1 VAKDKRKIIPMLEEA
16 STHLPRGARALVQ
29 IAEASPEDRRPLLD
43 RVESHELELEREFFE
58 FLRTVSGTFITPFDR
73 QDLVTVAKE
82 MDDILGGVHEAAD
95 LLVRLQVG
103 ELPPAVRR
111 LVTDVAA
118 LIEKVA
124 PCVSLLKKPDK
135 LSALWKEAVGVSN
148 AALADYNQALAEIFD
163 MDEDV
168 RLLIKHKLVADR
180 VIDIHAAVHRY
191 LAACGVTSIKET

>member
-1 VAKDKRKIIPMLEEA
+1 MAKDKRKIIPMLEEA
-16 STHLPRGARALVQ
+16 SEHLPRAARTLAA
-29 IAEASPEDRRPLLD
+29 IAEASPDDRRKLLD
-43 RVESHELELEREFFE
+43 KLETHEVELEREFFE

-82 MDDILGGVHEAAD
+82 MDDILGSVHQSAD
-95 LLVRLQVG
+95 LTVRLQVG

-111 LVTDVAA
+111 LVADVAA

-135 LSALWKEAVGVSN
+135 LSALWKDAVEVSN

-163 MDEDV
+163 MDEDL

-180 VIDIHAAVHRY
+180 LLDVHAAVHRY
-191 LAACGVTSIKET
+191 LVACGVTSIKET

>member
-1 VAKDKRKIIPMLEEA
+1 MAKDKRKIIPMLEEA
-16 STHLPRGARALVQ
+16 SEHLPRAARTLAA
-29 IAEASPEDRRPLLD
+29 IAEASPDDRRKLLD
-43 RVESHELELEREFFE
+43 KLETHEVELEREFFE

-82 MDDILGGVHEAAD
+82 MDDILGSVHQSAD
-95 LLVRLQVG
+95 LTVRLQVG

-111 LVTDVAA
+111 LVADVAA
-118 LIEKVA
+118 LIEQVA

-135 LSALWKEAVGVSN
+135 LSALWKDAVEVSN

-163 MDEDV
+163 MDEDL

-180 VIDIHAAVHRY
+180 LLDVHAAVHRY
-191 LAACGVTSIKET
+191 LVACGVTSIKET

>member
-1 VAKDKRKIIPMLEEA
+1 MAKDKRKIIPMLEEA
-16 STHLPRGARALVQ
+16 SEHLPRAARTLAA
-29 IAEASPEDRRPLLD
+29 IAEASPDDRRKLLD
-43 RVESHELELEREFFE
+43 KLETHEVELEREFFE

-82 MDDILGGVHEAAD
+82 MDDILGSVHQSAD
-95 LLVRLQVG
+95 LTVRLQVG

-111 LVTDVAA
+111 LVADVAA

-135 LSALWKEAVGVSN
+135 LSALWKDAVEVSN

-163 MDEDV
+163 MDEDL

-180 VIDIHAAVHRY
+180 LLEVHAAVHRY
-191 LAACGVTSIKET
+191 LVACGVTSIKET